1 MTWDWDDA
9 SRAFSLLRVIVW
21 LAVLPL
27 SYVFGWLE
35 SVAFVALASIY
46 ANLASDYAS
55 YRADSNRK
63 LERKL
68 DVIIE
73 RLSELEGTIR
83 QGDDDRHS

>member
-73 RLSELEGTIR
+73 RLSELEGTIC